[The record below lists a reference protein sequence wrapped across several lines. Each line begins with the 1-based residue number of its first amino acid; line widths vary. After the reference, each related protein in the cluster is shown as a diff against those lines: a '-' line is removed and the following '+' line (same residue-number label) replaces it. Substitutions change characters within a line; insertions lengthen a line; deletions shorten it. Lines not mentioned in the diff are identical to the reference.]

1 MPELATSVRSWT
13 RQLRPGK
20 ECCRSISWRSE
31 WFSRLPARPVAGRGK
46 ASHRQYRILGRAGGR
61 AEHERVCRGQ
71 ACGGRL
77 ERKPVPRTQVE
88 GGAGRD
94 DDNDAPASSIP
105 RSRRLAPALPRRSA
119 MRSTSVSR
127 RTTRSRAPPDVV
139 AGARARRAP
148 RTGARTGRSICDFSL
163 LPAPLLTK
171 TRAIPDIAG
180 CTTCRLHLI
189 PEPHTGSVR
198 KQPHSSRDPYR
209 SPAAYPESPSLV
221 VCGVPRPVLHS
232 RGAGCGDRHG
242 QSRYRGALGQYPPL
256 QPRNQHGDQDGAI

>member
-1 MPELATSVRSWT
+1 MSAYVAAKHAVVGLSESLCLELRLKGVQVGMMTICPGIINTQITKARASVAASVGDA
-13 RQLRPGK
+13 QYQ
-20 ECCRSISWRSE
+20 
-31 WFSRLPARPVAGRGK
+31 RLTAYYAK
-46 ASHRQYRILGRAGGR
+46 Q
-61 AEHERVCRGQ
+61 
-71 ACGGRL
+71 
-77 ERKPVPRTQVE
+77 
-88 GGAGRD
+88 GAK
-94 DDNDAPASSIP
+94 
-105 RSRRLAPALPRRSA
+105 
-119 MRSTSVSR
+119 
-127 RTTRSRAPPDVV
+127 PDVV

-198 KQPHSSRDPYR
+198 KQPQSSRDPYR

-256 QPRNQHGDQDGAI
+256 QPRNQHEDQDGAI